1 MLDGLTLTPWTAVPL
16 LLVMLFCGR
25 QFRVNWKQQAPGWE
39 RRAWIYAVPTA
50 LCFAALA
57 FIPMNLG

>member
-1 MLDGLTLTPWTAVPL
+1 MPL
-16 LLVMLFCGR
+16 LLVMLYCGR

-39 RRAWIYAVPTA
+39 RRAWIYAVPA
-50 LCFAALA
+50 AVSFAALA

>member
-1 MLDGLTLTPWTAVPL
+1 MLDGLTLTPLTAVPL

-25 QFRVNWKQQAPGWE
+25 QFRVNWKQQALGWE
-39 RRAWIYAVPTA
+39 RRAWIYAVPVV

-57 FIPMNLG
+57 FIPLRFG